1 MQLEQIR
8 QAVRGHE
15 AEMILPEHP
24 RFTAVLIP
32 LVEVDGELHV
42 LFQVRS
48 RNVDQPGEVS
58 FPGGHVEPGES
69 PAEAAVREACEELLL
84 RPEQVELLAPMHRL
98 ADRGSLVIDSFL
110 GVLHGYEGSFLPEE
124 VERVFT
130 LPLSFF
136 FEQAPE
142 TYRAALRFEPPE
154 SFPFAL
160 IPGGRDYPFIP
171 VPRRMYFYRT
181 EPVIWGLTADLLSH
195 CIDCLREKCFNG

>member
-1 MQLEQIR
+1 ML
-8 QAVRGHE
+8 
-15 AEMILPEHP
+15 
-24 RFTAVLIP
+24 
-32 LVEVDGELHV
+32 
-42 LFQVRS
+42 
-48 RNVDQPGEVS
+48 
-58 FPGGHVEPGES
+58 EPGET
-69 PAEAAVREACEELLL
+69 AVQAAVREACEELLL

-124 VERVFT
+124 VARVFT

-136 FEQAPE
+136 LEQPPE
-142 TYRAALRFEPPE
+142 TYKAVLRFEPPE
-154 SFPFAL
+154 GFPYAL

-195 CIDCLREKCFNG
+195 CIDCLRKGL